1 MQIDTSQHYRVA
13 LKPVQ
18 HTIIMLVGAGGTGSA
33 LAIDLARLLYHIREQ
48 GQSIHMQIIDP
59 DVVEPKNV
67 GRQQFSPFDVGQK
80 KAVSM
85 AERLNLWLGLDVM
98 AVPEPFDANTP
109 VMMPEY
115 RNRSV
120 RYILVGAVDNH
131 QARTAMR
138 DYIKSRQNSGDW
150 WWVDAGNGEYT
161 GQVLVGNI
169 TAGKVSL
176 NSAFGLING
185 LPAPSVQ
192 MPELLQEEETAVAE
206 PQLDCAL
213 AAIRDEQSLNVN
225 RLMAV
230 YAAQYVYDIVV
241 RHELTTMGAFV
252 SLSPPSANSRSITKQ
267 SLERFSSTDFS
278 VEVLKGGIYK

>member
-131 QARTAMR
+131 QARAAMR

-169 TAGKVSL
+169 TAGKVGL
-176 NSAFGLING
+176 NSAFGLVDG

-192 MPELLQEEETAVAE
+192 MPELLQEEETAVTE

-241 RHELTTMGAFV
+241 RHELTTMAAFV
-252 SLSPPSANSRSITKQ
+252 SLSPPSANSRSITQQ
-267 SLERFSSTDFS
+267 SLDRFSCADFS
-278 VEVLKGGIYK
+278 VEVLKGGKYK

>member
-1 MQIDTSQHYRVA
+1 MQIDTSQHYRVV

-18 HTIIMLVGAGGTGSA
+18 RTIITLVGAGGTGSA
-33 LAIDLARLLYHIREQ
+33 LAIDLARLIYHVREQ
-48 GQSIHMQIIDP
+48 GQEIYMQIVDP

-67 GRQQFSPFDVGQK
+67 GRQQFSPFDVGQN

-98 AVPEPFDANTP
+98 ALSDPFTP
-109 VMMPEY
+109 DTQLFMDSAY
-115 RNRSV
+115 STYGRSP
-120 RYILVGAVDNH
+120 RRILVGAVDNH
-131 QARTAMR
+131 KARAAMR
-138 DYIKSRQNSGDW
+138 EHIAKNKSHGDW

-169 TAGKVSL
+169 IEGKVNL
-176 NSAFGLING
+176 NSAFGLIDG

-192 MPELLQEEETAVAE
+192 MPELLQEEETAVAA

-213 AAIRDEQSLNVN
+213 ATIRDEQSLNVN

-230 YAAQYVYDIVV
+230 HAAQYVYDIVV
-241 RHELTTMGAFV
+241 RHELMTMAAFV
-252 SLSPPSANSRSITKQ
+252 SLSPPSASSRLVTEQ
-267 SLERFSSTDFS
+267 SLGQFLSDDFS
-278 VEVLKGGIYK
+278 IVSG

>member
-13 LKPVQ
+13 LNPAQYTVI
-18 HTIIMLVGAGGTGSA
+18 TLVGAGGTGSA
-33 LAIDLARLLYHIREQ
+33 LAIDLARLIYHVREQ
-48 GQSIHMQIIDP
+48 GQEIYMQIVDP

-67 GRQQFSPFDVGQK
+67 GRQQFSPFDIGQN
-80 KAVSM
+80 KAASI

-98 AVPEPFDANTP
+98 AVAEPFTEDTQLFMDSAYSTYGRAP
-109 VMMPEY
+109 
-115 RNRSV
+115 RR
-120 RYILVGAVDNH
+120 ILVGAVDNH
-131 QARTAMR
+131 QARAAMR
-138 DYIKSRQNSGDW
+138 EHIAKNKSRGDW

-161 GQVLVGNI
+161 GQVLVGNVVK
-169 TAGKVSL
+169 GKVTM
-176 NSAFGLING
+176 NSAFGLADG

-192 MPELLQEEETAVAE
+192 MPDLLQPEETAVAE

-241 RHELTTMGAFV
+241 RHELKTMAAFV
-252 SLSPPSANSRSITKQ
+252 SLSPPSANSRPVTEQ
-267 SLERFSSTDFS
+267 SLLQFLSEHFSA
-278 VEVLKGGIYK
+278 VRG